1 MTAVSGTRRTMKE
14 LVDGTI
20 RVQIDIDPQFRAQF
34 LKLFPSIDMPIA
46 LAPLMV
52 EQPPEPKP
60 AFAPV
65 SYRQQ
70 AAILCKD
77 MDFHEFWRQTH
88 PGEVADNEEQQAEFL
103 RNFLRI
109 KSRSEL
115 DTNPETG
122 KLFAAVVRDFEAWR
136 KWAAD

>member
-1 MTAVSGTRRTMKE
+1 MTAVSGVRRQIRE

-20 RVQIDIDPQFRAQF
+20 EVRVHIDPPYRQQF
-34 LKLFPSIDMPIA
+34 LKMFPSIDMPIA
-46 LAPLMV
+46 LAPLMM
-52 EQPPEPKP
+52 EPAPEPKP

-65 SYRQQ
+65 SYKQQ

-115 DTNPETG
+115 DTNPDIG
-122 KLFAAVVRDFEAWR
+122 KLFAAIVRDFEAWR
-136 KWAAD
+136 KWA